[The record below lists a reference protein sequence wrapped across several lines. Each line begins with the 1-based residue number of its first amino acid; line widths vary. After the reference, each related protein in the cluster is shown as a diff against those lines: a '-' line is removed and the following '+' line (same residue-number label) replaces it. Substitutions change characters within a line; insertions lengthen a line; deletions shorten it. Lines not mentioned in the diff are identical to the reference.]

1 MPDNARSWA
10 VKALTRFY
18 RDKSYSNILLEEE
31 LQKCALPQQDK
42 ALATTLFYGV
52 IERQLTLD
60 YLISCF
66 CKMNIK
72 RLHPIVLNI
81 LRVGA
86 YQLIAMDKIPAS
98 AAVNEMVTLAKRMGQ
113 ARASGMINAVLR
125 AMDREGRQRL
135 DALPDTPTGWE
146 KRYSCPQALLSIW
159 ESGYGRERTR
169 ALAKQCNSHP
179 AVYLRVNTLVTTTEK
194 LAEELDKIGVSYRK
208 VEGLPNCLEILQ
220 NSYRKKLEKLP
231 KNWYYHQDI
240 ASQWSCLALGAQ
252 PGEKIADV
260 CAAPGGKSF
269 TVAQYMQNQGEL
281 YSCDIYAAKCDVI
294 RRRAAELTAT
304 VIEVH
309 ERDAS
314 QPCAPQEKGAFDR
327 VLCDVPCSGLGVI
340 RRKPEIRYKDTTAWE
355 QLPAIQWR
363 ILEASAAMVR
373 SGGVLQ
379 YSTCTLRPEENEQI
393 ASRFLAEHPD
403 FSPRVLPLDVCFG
416 RAGLE
421 PSHMITLFP
430 DEQGSDGFFI
440 AGFVRE

>member
-10 VKALTRFY
+10 VKALARFY
-18 RDKSYSNILLEEE
+18 REKSYSNILLEEE
-31 LQKCALPQQDK
+31 LQKCALPQQEK
-42 ALATTLFYGV
+42 ALATTLFYGS

-60 YLISCF
+60 YLVSCF

-72 RLHPIVLNI
+72 RLHPTVLNI

-98 AAVNEMVTLAKRMGQ
+98 AAVNEMVALAKRMGQ

-125 AMDREGRQRL
+125 AIHREGQQQL
-135 DALPDTPTGWE
+135 DALPDTPQGWE
-146 KRYSCPQALLSIW
+146 KRYSCPQELLRIW
-159 ESGYGRERTR
+159 ENGYGRERAH
-169 ALAKQCNSHP
+169 ALAEHCNGHP
-179 AVYLRVNTLVTTTEK
+179 AVYLRINTLVTTTENFAK
-194 LAEELDKIGVSYRK
+194 ELGEIGVSYRE
-208 VEGLPNCLEILQ
+208 VEALPNCLEILQ

-269 TVAQYMQNQGEL
+269 TVAQYMQNHGEL
-281 YSCDIYAAKCDVI
+281 YSCDIYATKCDVI
-294 RRRAAELTAT
+294 RQRAEELTAT
-304 VIEVH
+304 VIQVH
-309 ERDAS
+309 KRDAAQLCTAS
-314 QPCAPQEKGAFDR
+314 EEGAFDR

-340 RRKPEIRYKDTTAWE
+340 RRKPEIRYKDPSTWE
-355 QLPAIQWR
+355 ELPAIQWR

-393 ASRFLAEHPD
+393 VSRFLTEHPD
-403 FSPRVLPLDVCFG
+403 FSPRVLPLDVCFQ
-416 RAGLE
+416 RAGRE

-430 DEQGSDGFFI
+430 GEQESDGFFI
-440 AGFVRE
+440 AGFIKK